1 MRYYPAVIHDHEK
14 GGYWATFADEE
25 KLTGVTQGEDLAE
38 LDEMLEDL
46 LICNV
51 KDYFDEDKYF
61 PEPTEPKAGERLV
74 AMSSQLEAK
83 VLLNNER
90 VKQGL
95 TKKAL
100 GELAG
105 LSAVEIGRILNPRY
119 GSKIDAIEKVLIALG
134 KPLKLAL
141 D

>member
-1 MRYYPAVIHDHEK
+1 
-14 GGYWATFADEE
+14 
-25 KLTGVTQGEDLAE
+25 
-38 LDEMLEDL
+38 
-46 LICNV
+46 
-51 KDYFDEDKYF
+51 
-61 PEPTEPKAGERLV
+61 
-74 AMSSQLEAK
+74 MSSQLEAK

-95 TKKAL
+95 TPKAL

-134 KPLKLAL
+134 KPLKLPL
-141 D
+141 G